1 MSRLALVL
9 TLLLP
14 ATAFAQ
20 EAAPAVPVVVTTGEA
35 TLQRTPEVAFV
46 TVSVES
52 RASNPRDA
60 QRQNSEAM
68 TAVQSK
74 LAAARMPKESIR
86 TVLYDIR
93 QEFDF
98 VNGRQVPRG
107 YVARNAVEI

>member
-1 MSRLALVL
+1 MCISTQGAARHIRVQHRVPDRMYRVALVL

-14 ATAFAQ
+14 STAFAQ
-20 EAAPAVPVVVTTGEA
+20 ESTSTVPVVVTSGEA

-74 LAAARMPKESIR
+74 LAAARMPK
-86 TVLYDIR
+86 
-93 QEFDF
+93 
-98 VNGRQVPRG
+98 
-107 YVARNAVEI
+107 